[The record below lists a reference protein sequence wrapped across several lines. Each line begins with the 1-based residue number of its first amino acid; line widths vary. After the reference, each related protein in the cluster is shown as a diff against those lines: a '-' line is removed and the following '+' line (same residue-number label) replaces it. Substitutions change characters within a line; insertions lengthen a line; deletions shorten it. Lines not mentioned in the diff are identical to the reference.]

1 MRSEASANV
10 ADRLYI
16 LSISFTA
23 RLLPRSFFVRKFYT
37 FASSQITSCE
47 RFSTMNFTST
57 TRSLFVFVLLC
68 LFLAGCNRCNNP
80 VTFQVVFLAGK
91 SNIVLDLD
99 NGEFKETF
107 TLEGSTDPGKPI
119 ILKEG
124 YCSSDSLIHV
134 KYTLNGMDTAF
145 VLNRNQVKICTLGD
159 KINKKPGAYLDF
171 RKEEK
176 SKEAE
181 Q

>member
-1 MRSEASANV
+1 
-10 ADRLYI
+10 
-16 LSISFTA
+16 
-23 RLLPRSFFVRKFYT
+23 
-37 FASSQITSCE
+37 
-47 RFSTMNFTST
+47 MNFTST
-57 TRSLFVFVLLC
+57 TRSLFVVMLLC

-80 VTFQVVFLAGK
+80 VTFQVVYLAKK
-91 SNIVLDLD
+91 STIVLNLD
-99 NGEFKETF
+99 DGKFNETF

-119 ILKEG
+119 ILKEA
-124 YCSSDSLIHV
+124 YCTSDSLIRV

-145 VLNRNQVKICTLGD
+145 AVNRNQVKICTLGD
-159 KINKKPGAYLDF
+159 KINKKPGAYLDY

>member
-1 MRSEASANV
+1 MNYNKFSRS
-10 ADRLYI
+10 
-16 LSISFTA
+16 
-23 RLLPRSFFVRKFYT
+23 
-37 FASSQITSCE
+37 C
-47 RFSTMNFTST
+47 
-57 TRSLFVFVLLC
+57 FVFVLLC

-80 VTFQVVFLAGK
+80 VTFQVVFLAAK
-91 SNIVLDLD
+91 STIVLNLD
-99 NGEFKETF
+99 DGKFNETF

-124 YCSSDSLIHV
+124 YCTSDSLIQV

-145 VLNRNQVKICTLGD
+145 VVNRNQIKICTLGD
-159 KINKKPGAYLDF
+159 KINKKPGAFMDY

-176 SKEAE
+176 SREAE

>member
-1 MRSEASANV
+1 MNH
-10 ADRLYI
+10 
-16 LSISFTA
+16 T
-23 RLLPRSFFVRKFYT
+23 
-37 FASSQITSCE
+37 SSL
-47 RFSTMNFTST
+47 
-57 TRSLFVFVLLC
+57 RSLFVFALLC

-80 VTFQVVFLAGK
+80 VTFQVVFLASK

-99 NGEFKETF
+99 GGKFKQSF

-119 ILKEG
+119 ILTEG
-124 YCSSDSLIHV
+124 YCTSDSLINV

-145 VLNRNQVKICTLGD
+145 VVNRNQIKICTLGD
-159 KINKKPGAYLDF
+159 KINKKPGAYLDY

-176 SKEAE
+176 SREAE